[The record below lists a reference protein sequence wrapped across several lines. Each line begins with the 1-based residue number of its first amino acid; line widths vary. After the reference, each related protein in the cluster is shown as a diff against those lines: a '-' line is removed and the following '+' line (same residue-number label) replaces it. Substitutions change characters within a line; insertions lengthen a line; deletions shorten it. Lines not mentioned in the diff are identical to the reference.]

1 MLRDRKKS
9 QRPVLELEMIIY
21 IIDLAPYDQFSLE
34 RPTQTSL
41 MEQLNLFNLIVIYL
55 RVNSNRTDS

>member
-55 RVNSNRTDS
+55 SVNTDS

>member
-9 QRPVLELEMIIY
+9 QRPVLELEMVIY

-34 RPTQTSL
+34 RSTQTSL